1 MGRKSK
7 PKSAMTSNASSL
19 PLLQQRLLLNRF
31 LCQQLGCEDFK
42 ALREKLRD
50 QREDWD
56 EDGHSHFFHVLRG
69 ISGLKISE
77 DKLAEYDLRI
87 RAYVER
93 MNRFRSPPCN

>member
-1 MGRKSK
+1 
-7 PKSAMTSNASSL
+7 MTSNASSL

-69 ISGLKISE
+69 ISG
-77 DKLAEYDLRI
+77 
-87 RAYVER
+87 
-93 MNRFRSPPCN
+93 